1 MISERARVITSGLVA
16 RVAGLISRTGLT
28 PNMLT
33 ILGFVM
39 SVVTGVV
46 LSRGSFAAGGILMLV
61 ASLFDA
67 LDGSVARVTNR
78 VSKFG
83 GFFDSTL
90 DRLAEAFIYLGVLVY
105 FVEQPDGRE
114 EAILTYLAMVGS
126 LMVSYARAR
135 AEGAGYECKVGL
147 FTRFERIVVFATG
160 LLFSQVRIA
169 LWIIVIG
176 SFMTV
181 LYRVWHVWKQST

>member
-1 MISERARVITSGLVA
+1 
-16 RVAGLISRTGLT
+16 
-28 PNMLT
+28 MLT